1 MKDQFKLDIEAK
13 SENLEVIW
21 DFITDS
27 MKKFGLND
35 RKIFDIQMAVDEAC
49 TNIIEHGYREETN
62 NIRIICIKKDKKIIV
77 IIKDRGKPFDP
88 TSVQPP
94 NLNTSLEEREMGGLG
109 VYFMK
114 KLMDEVI
121 YDSKDGENILTMIKF
136 I

>member
-1 MKDQFKLDIEAK
+1 MKYQFKLDIEAK

-62 NIRIICIKKDKKIIV
+62 NIRIICIKKDKKIMV
-77 IIKDRGKPFDP
+77 IIKDKGKPFDP
-88 TSVQPP
+88 ASVQPP

-109 VYFMK
+109 IYFMK

-121 YDSKDGENILTMIKF
+121 YESKDGENVLTMIKF